1 MHHPQ
6 GNHPAPMPTLPRL
19 ASGLSLVEL
28 MVTLAVLVVVLVLG
42 VPQLQGL
49 LAGNQMLTSSD
60 TLVRALNFARS
71 EAIKRGMRVTL
82 CPSSDGQQC
91 ASGTGSGWEQG
102 WITFLDRNF
111 EDTDTSARVNTGDQ
125 VLAVQAALSRSITA
139 RAPANSPSGQYIS
152 FGADGRSLGFNLKSN
167 LEAAET
173 TLRVCSPSSALSD
186 DRRAREIVVL
196 KTGRV
201 PGQKSARS
209 VSATCPPPP

>member
-1 MHHPQ
+1 
-6 GNHPAPMPTLPRL
+6 
-19 ASGLSLVEL
+19 
-28 MVTLAVLVVVLVLG
+28 MVALVLG

-71 EAIKRGMRVTL
+71 EAIKRGMRVTM

-111 EDTDTSARVNTGDQ
+111 DSTDTSARVNTGDQ
-125 VLAVQAALSRSITA
+125 MLAVQANLPRSITA
-139 RAPANSPSGQYIS
+139 RPPANSQAEKYIS
-152 FGADGRSLGFNLKSN
+152 FGADGRSLRFDLQANI
-167 LEAAET
+167 EAAET

-186 DRRAREIVVL
+186 DRRAREIIVL